1 MRHVRQ
7 ATSDTR
13 FPAEGHSRRG
23 RLSFVQRAPGPEAPD
38 LRDKDGAQIGM
49 LILLVAGAVFWIG
62 VAVLALHYLR

>member
-1 MRHVRQ
+1 M
-7 ATSDTR
+7 
-13 FPAEGHSRRG
+13 
-23 RLSFVQRAPGPEAPD
+23 SFVQRAPGPEAPD